1 MVMDQ
6 PMEMKSKNKPTPLIL
21 TQTVT
26 EPLTELINFLLT
38 QVKVET
44 VMETELAIHKT
55 QMTTTMV

>member
-21 TQTVT
+21 IQTVT
-26 EPLTELINFLLT
+26 EPLMELINFLLT

-44 VMETELAIHKT
+44 VMEMELAIQKT